1 MSDQSETITTVTT
14 VTTEPVEPA
23 GAVEALKAEEAG
35 GLQAFNVRDS
45 EFHVVADLP
54 GIVLLDMGVAAD
66 PSATSA
72 EQLRAVRQFL
82 KAAVPL
88 EEQVA
93 FEALLRNAQPVI
105 KIDELNK
112 VVEQLIGI
120 VGGRPTQ

>member
-1 MSDQSETITTVTT
+1 MSDQSEA
-14 VTTEPVEPA
+14 TEIETPTA
-23 GAVEALKAEEAG
+23 IEALKVEEAG
-35 GLQAFNVRDS
+35 GLQEFTVRDS
-45 EFHVVADLP
+45 TFHVVADLP

-82 KAAVPL
+82 KAAVPVD
-88 EEQVA
+88 EQGA
-93 FEALLRNAQPVI
+93 FEALLRSAQPVI

-112 VVEQLIGI
+112 VVEQLIAI